1 MKVKTMKVS
10 RIKNAV
16 KDLPRGSYR
25 VADGATLLQEG
36 NDPADH
42 AHVRKVTPLATK
54 IEELKND
61 PQYQSGAINREREKS
76 TSRKRANKETRPL

>member
-10 RIKNAV
+10 RIKNAA
-16 KDLPRGSYR
+16 KDLPRGSYQ
-25 VADGATLLQEG
+25 VADGASVLGEG
-36 NDPADH
+36 SDPADH

-61 PQYQSGAINREREKS
+61 PQYQDGAIDAKREKS
-76 TSRKRANKETRPL
+76 TSRKRANKEVKPI